1 MRKLNE
7 LFSKIVKKTVS
18 KSLEKDANST
28 TCGVI
33 YQPKAPAKLNEY
45 KKINKEWLVN
55 YQQNSCIN

>member
-45 KKINKEWLVN
+45 KKINKE
-55 YQQNSCIN
+55 